1 MNKNHDIQLL
11 KTSDLSGFHYSNP
24 EGIAVVMPCIDTEKG
39 MTTARNLSRRA
50 GMPCKVLIVH
60 DSRHQGF
67 IKTLNDAALKISARH
82 IVYLAEDAYPGRNW
96 LVCAYHTLEKSGKG
110 LLAFNDGKWKGR
122 IASFGMVRTK
132 WVKSLYDGKLFYP
145 GYESHGADN
154 ELTVIARVRNMHA
167 YNPDCTLVE
176 YDPVKDFGGSNPRD
190 RELFQTRFVN
200 GFDGMVPLKK
210 LKKLAKEYNVKM
222 HLKNHE
228 NLTKGYN
235 VICEPQKNRIG
246 ISIIIHARSGATPL
260 DRLLSAFYQV
270 NTYQPVE
277 FIVIDNTLNDQTR
290 KVVAK
295 YAANDSIRH
304 LKRNE
309 NESFA
314 ISNNLAV
321 KKANYPY
328 LLFLSTDIIYTS
340 DVLPL
345 AVAQLQDANIGV
357 VGIRL
362 DDSPP
367 SLPPGN
373 LPGVRHTGIK
383 FVHDPAHE
391 FYRPLQ
397 LSLKTIEEAKKVPSS
412 IYPAVAGA
420 FLLCRKGEFEK
431 LDGFCEEY
439 DYGFEDIDFCLR
451 IGSKLKKKCL
461 CINEVSLGYVGGNTR
476 HMEPGVA
483 GTIQVKNL
491 QLLNKRAGGQISKFP
506 TQKTGSQKS
515 FHISQEHAPFIKQ
528 TSTVFSK
535 SSPNIGQRILY
546 IIHDGGGGMV
556 YTSFDL
562 MKSMNQ
568 RNTSFLLKTGKKEW
582 KLYEYINNEI
592 ACKHKYDFK
601 IDWKEIVDINNERKA
616 ALDDIYNKLN
626 PTLIHLRVLI
636 GNGPYLIDFFKNK
649 KLPVV
654 LSFHD
659 FSAICPNIQLINNGK
674 FCYGDCELHHHQN
687 DCHYS
692 KSWFG
697 NRRRLRGV
705 FRYNWAERVA
715 ESLSKCDA
723 YIVTSNYTKEIILKN
738 YPMLDPEKFHNIEH
752 GRDFE
757 KKYSF
762 FKEYKNGNCC
772 DIIFFG
778 ALNEAKGCS
787 LVSDIIRINEDNDGP
802 LKFHIIGG
810 ITNKYKKRFSAYKNV
825 ILYGKYERDDLRN
838 YFEEIKPTLT
848 ILPSICHETYSHA
861 LTESWAYGVPVLG
874 SSLGAIGERIRVHD
888 GGWTLDPV
896 HKQQWYNKIL
906 KIIKDKKDYLQKLS
920 NIKQIDIKS
929 LDHMADEY
937 CMVYRN
943 LLKPQ
948 QKISSAAKIQSFL
961 KKVKFKSPE
970 KKEKNNQKRK
980 NERHVKLLR
989 LKLLNLGITERAFA
1003 DLKKLAADDSEPYT
1017 QRLAAWELA
1026 LWHANKCNRE
1036 DARQCLD
1043 LLPIATQDE
1052 NDPERLRR
1060 VAILKAECHDILG
1073 DLEAG
1078 KKVIQHAL
1086 FSGDDADLYFAAAN
1100 LEPSISGRIDYINK
1114 ALELYGISKITF
1126 DPIAGRPPY
1135 DCLRPGPGTRKRPQ
1149 ITKDS
1154 SKVTVIVPAY
1164 NAEKTIQTA
1173 LDSILAQTWT
1183 NLEVLVVDDCSTDGT
1198 VEVVKEY
1205 EMKDSRV
1212 RLIKAETNQGPYVA
1226 RNLALKAATGDFVTC
1241 NDADDWSHPE
1251 KIEIQAKHLIQ
1262 NSNFLAN
1269 VSRWARVTNDLKF
1282 YRRGNPGFY
1291 IQLNISSLMFRR
1303 GPLMKAL
1310 GYWDSVR
1317 FGADTE
1323 LFNRIKKVFG
1333 KDAIEE
1339 NTLGLLSFARYTE
1352 YSLTENKKFGYPGFP
1367 MGARSEYRESYL
1379 HYHGLANK
1387 LHYEFP
1393 MKSRPFPAPGV
1404 MRPVRETN
1412 SFSNRHFEVVFVSDF
1427 RHPGNAI
1434 SIAEGIKAQKRK
1446 GVRTGLVQIARYDLA
1461 LRNYNIDK
1469 EIRELID
1476 GDHVQLLVYGEEI
1489 TCDMLIIRDPSILQ
1503 EKQRYIPEV
1512 KTGNV
1517 SVVVEQAPEK
1527 DSGSGGLV
1535 YDIRRCAKHLYEYFG
1550 KSGVWHPTDAQV
1562 RHALYKL
1569 HGDDLKAITLANE
1582 DWSNNTDVKEFQ
1594 KTSRPQSGYKITN
1607 QNFDMVNDNEV
1618 IKLMDVKDLWSF
1630 AYTDTEG
1637 VAVIM
1642 PCIDTK
1648 KGMDTASIL
1657 SKRAGIDCKILII
1670 HDTLC
1675 QGFIKTLNDTAARVS
1690 TRYIVYLAE
1699 DAFPSIDWLRC
1710 AYDILGKSGK
1720 GLLAFND
1727 GKWRGRIAAFGMVRI
1742 EWVKTLYGGLI
1753 FYPEYNAHK
1762 ADNELTVI
1770 ARAQG
1775 MHVYNPECT
1784 LIEYDPNKVFKENIP
1799 KDKEI
1804 FRKRFQQGFDGL
1816 VPLEKLAPMAKEYFV
1831 PWNVEKP
1838 MSAQKKTNF
1847 KQKNFSKIESYSQ
1860 GAKSNKFTF
1869 FKKKSKSKALR
1880 NVSDT
1885 FALYRII
1892 GNDLH
1897 PRHKKRQSREN
1908 LRFILENE
1916 PDFENCEKRF
1926 IINRI
1931 IDQNEEQAIIK
1942 LLKDHKREYIQIRFN
1957 PDEYRKIGFDTDC
1970 FPEPGYLS
1978 SKKFEAFDNIKKDR
1992 ATAAIYRLKNNYVM
2006 NNNGAR
2012 NAALRDGRRRAKWVL
2027 PWDGNCFITTKA
2039 WERIHTDVTA
2049 SPHLKYFVV
2058 PMARVLDN
2066 TQLLS
2071 KGFAPAP
2078 VEEPQIIFR
2087 NDAKEE
2093 FNKAF
2098 CYGRRPKVELFWRLG
2113 VPGKWDHWPE
2123 DDPWD
2128 QKRLPES
2135 IEARQFGVAGWV
2147 ARLFSGMKD
2156 LELENKQSITK
2167 RVLARNEAIITTLNH
2182 VDTMV
2187 AGMSNDKPTSF
2198 RSDILEAECLKY
2210 QAGDDPALA
2219 NVVERLIL
2227 DAEDAL
2233 THGPYSVTDKT
2244 TLPPSGNANDYWHPA
2259 PYWWPN
2265 PDTQDG
2271 LPYIRKD
2278 GERAPGTSMYEAE
2291 SDKYDRTRLQRV
2303 FDDSFILALAWK
2315 FSGEKKY
2322 AEHGARILER
2332 FFVDPITRM
2341 TPHLKY
2347 GQVRMGHNKNIGS
2360 STGIIEMKD
2369 MYYYLDA
2376 VRMMT
2381 AAGVV
2386 SSDDLGSFKDW
2397 LKTYLDWLLYSPQG
2411 RVECGSANNHGACYD
2426 LQVSSI
2432 ASFLNDKS
2440 VLFETL
2446 ARAQSRISQQ
2456 FAPDG
2461 SQPDELKRKTTA
2473 HYCLFNFQ
2481 SWLNLAEIAS
2491 RYNTDFWSYE
2501 APNGA
2506 SLIKGAQWLLGH
2518 MGKKWPYQQIDDFD
2532 AERFYPIWFAVSAV
2546 SINPLGV
2553 TNLPD
2558 SKYKVKPRFFPHDG
2572 IRPFWN
2578 LGAQCHSCHH
2588 DSGSSSQQ
2596 VSNTTKT
2603 SVRSQKAVAKMDI
2616 NMVES
2621 QQVFINIDDAM
2632 KYAEEAM
2639 KQKDW
2644 SEAEKCWQ
2652 EILNVF
2658 STTAKPR
2665 VTEIADAMSA
2675 KAEWQDYRYC
2685 NICGCPLFGKMGSR
2699 KNVKCL
2705 NCGSLER
2712 TRLLYLH
2719 LQNFE
2724 LITPDIK
2731 VFHLAPEKA
2740 LYQAISKIIPPSNYF
2755 VTDYDPSR
2763 YSFAKG
2769 IQKFDLCNDVE
2780 GLPDNFFDLI
2790 IHSHVMEHVPC
2801 NYSFVLKHL
2810 HRALK
2815 DNGRHLC
2822 VIPFMAGYYD
2832 ECFAPL
2838 SVEEAKTR
2846 FGQFDHVRRIGT
2858 NDIHNTLG
2866 RVIPIDPD
2874 YDATKLFS
2882 PEILLKANIPENCWK
2897 GLTIH
2902 TVLLLKKEDYKL

>member
-1 MNKNHDIQLL
+1 M
-11 KTSDLSGFHYSNP
+11 
-24 EGIAVVMPCIDTEKG
+24 
-39 MTTARNLSRRA
+39 
-50 GMPCKVLIVH
+50 
-60 DSRHQGF
+60 
-67 IKTLNDAALKISARH
+67 
-82 IVYLAEDAYPGRNW
+82 
-96 LVCAYHTLEKSGKG
+96 
-110 LLAFNDGKWKGR
+110 
-122 IASFGMVRTK
+122 SF
-132 WVKSLYDGKLFYP
+132 
-145 GYESHGADN
+145 
-154 ELTVIARVRNMHA
+154 
-167 YNPDCTLVE
+167 
-176 YDPVKDFGGSNPRD
+176 
-190 RELFQTRFVN
+190 
-200 GFDGMVPLKK
+200 
-210 LKKLAKEYNVKM
+210 
-222 HLKNHE
+222 
-228 NLTKGYN
+228 
-235 VICEPQKNRIG
+235 EPQGNKIG
-246 ISIIIHARSGATPL
+246 ISIIIHARNGATPL
-260 DRLLSAFYQV
+260 DRLLSAFTHV
-270 NTYQPVE
+270 NTYKPVD
-277 FIVIDNTLNDQTR
+277 FIVIDNALKDDTE
-290 KVVAK
+290 KIVAK
-295 YAANDSIRH
+295 YAANNSIRH
-304 LKRNE
+304 LKRNK

-314 ISNNLAV
+314 KSNNKAV

-345 AVAQLQDANIGV
+345 AAAQLQDANIGA
-357 VGIRL
+357 VGMRL
-362 DDSPP
+362 DDHPP
-367 SLPPGN
+367 SLPPGKI
-373 LPGVRHTGIK
+373 PGVQHTGIK
-383 FVHDPAHE
+383 FVHDPVQDL
-391 FYRPLQ
+391 YRPFQ
-397 LSLKTIEEAKKVPSS
+397 LRLKTIEEAKKVSSS
-412 IYPAVAGA
+412 IYPAVTGA
-420 FLLCRKGEFEK
+420 FLLCRKADFKK
-431 LDGFCEEY
+431 LSGFCEEY

-461 CINEVSLGYVGGNTR
+461 CINDLSLEHVEGDTQN
-476 HMEPGVA
+476 MASGVA

-506 TQKTGSQKS
+506 TQKAGSQKS
-515 FHISQEHAPFIKQ
+515 FHISQEHAPVIKQ

-535 SSPNIGQRILY
+535 SSPNIGQRSLY

-568 RNTSFLLKTGKKEW
+568 HNTSFLLKTGKKEW
-582 KLYEYINNEI
+582 KIYEYINNEI
-592 ACKHKYDFK
+592 VCRHKYDFK

-616 ALDDIYNKLN
+616 ALDNIYNKLT

-636 GNGPYLIDFFKNK
+636 GNGPYLIDFFKDK

-654 LSFHD
+654 FSFHD

-697 NRRRLRGV
+697 NKRRLRGV

-715 ESLSKCDA
+715 ESLPKCDA

-757 KKYSF
+757 EKYSF

-810 ITNKYKKRFSAYKNV
+810 ITNKYKERFSACKNV

-888 GGWTLDPV
+888 GGWTLNPV
-896 HKQQWYNKIL
+896 HGQQWYDKIL
-906 KIIKDKKDYLQKLS
+906 KIIKDKKEYLQKLT

-929 LDHMADEY
+929 LDQMADDY
-937 CMVYRN
+937 YMVYRN

-948 QKISSAAKIQSFL
+948 QKILSVAKIQSFL
-961 KKVKFKSPE
+961 KQVKFKSPE

-980 NERHVKLLR
+980 NERQVKLLR
-989 LKLLNLGITERAFA
+989 LKLLNLGITKRAFA
-1003 DLKKLAADDSEPYT
+1003 DLKKLVADDSEPYM

-1026 LWHANKCNRE
+1026 LWYADKYNRE
-1036 DARQCLD
+1036 GASQCLD
-1043 LLPIATQDE
+1043 LLLIATQDE
-1052 NDPERLRR
+1052 NDPERLCRIA
-1060 VAILKAECHDILG
+1060 VLKAECHDILG

-1100 LEPSISGRIDYINK
+1100 LETSISRRIDYINK

-1135 DCLRPGPGTRKRPQ
+1135 DCLCPGPGTRKRPQ
-1149 ITKDS
+1149 INKDS
-1154 SKVTVIVPAY
+1154 SKVTAIVPAY
-1164 NAEKTIQTA
+1164 NAEKTIHTA

-1251 KIEIQAKHLIQ
+1251 KIEIQAKRLIK

-1303 GPLMKAL
+1303 EPLMKAL

-1339 NTLGLLSFARYTE
+1339 NTLGLLSFARSTE

-1379 HYHGLANK
+1379 HHHGLANK

-1393 MKSRPFPAPGV
+1393 IKSRPFPIPEV
-1404 MRPVRETN
+1404 MRPLRETN
-1412 SFSNRHFEVVFVSDF
+1412 SFSNQHFEVVFVSDF
-1427 RHPGNAI
+1427 RNPGNAT
-1434 SIAEGIKAQKRK
+1434 SIAEEIKAQKRK
-1446 GVRTGLVQIARYDLA
+1446 GIRTGLVQMARYDLA

-1469 EIRELID
+1469 GIRELID
-1476 GDHVQLLVYGEEI
+1476 GDHIQMLVYGEEI

-1527 DSGSGGLV
+1527 DSCSGGLV
-1535 YDIRRCAKHLYEYFG
+1535 YDIRQCAKHLYEYFG
-1550 KSGVWHPTDAQV
+1550 KTGVWYPTDAQV

-1582 DWSNNTDVKEFQ
+1582 DWSNNIDVKGLQ
-1594 KTSRPQSGYKITN
+1594 KTSRPQSGYKISN

-1618 IKLMDVKDLWSF
+1618 IKLIDVKDLCSF
-1630 AYTDTEG
+1630 TYTDTKG

-1648 KGMDTASIL
+1648 KGMDTANIL
-1657 SKRAGIDCKILII
+1657 SKRAGMDCKILIV
-1670 HDTLC
+1670 HDTLR
-1675 QGFIKTLNDTAARVS
+1675 QGFIKTLNDATARVS
-1690 TRYIVYLAE
+1690 TRYVVYLAE

-1710 AYDILGKSGK
+1710 AYDILEKSGK

-1727 GKWRGRIAAFGMVRI
+1727 GKWKGRIAAFGMVRI
-1742 EWVKTLYGGLI
+1742 EWVRGLYKGVI
-1753 FYPEYNAHK
+1753 FYPGYNSHR

-1775 MHVYNPECT
+1775 MHVYNPDCT
-1784 LIEYDPNKVFKENIP
+1784 LIEYDPKKVFRKTEKDAPNWKP
-1799 KDKEI
+1799 DDKELFI
-1804 FRKRFQQGFDGL
+1804 KRFQQGFDGL
-1816 VPLEKLAPMAKEYFV
+1816 VSLEKLEPMAKEYFV

-1838 MSAQKKTNF
+1838 MSAQKK
-1847 KQKNFSKIESYSQ
+1847 
-1860 GAKSNKFTF
+1860 SN
-1869 FKKKSKSKALR
+1869 SKASR

-1885 FALYRII
+1885 FVLYRII
-1892 GNDLH
+1892 GNDLY
-1897 PRHKKRQSREN
+1897 PRHKKGQLREN

-1916 PDFENCEKRF
+1916 PNFGNCEKRF

-1931 IDQNEEQAIIK
+1931 IDQDEEQAIIK
-1942 LLKDHKREYIQIRFN
+1942 LLEEHKREYLHIPFD

-2012 NAALRDGRRRAKWVL
+2012 NAALRDGRKRAKWVL

-2039 WERIHTDVTA
+2039 WEQIYADVTA

-2071 KGFAPAP
+2071 KGFTPAP

-2093 FNKAF
+2093 FNEAF

-2113 VPGKWDHWPE
+2113 IPGKWDHWPE

-2135 IEARQFGVAGWV
+2135 IEACQFGVAGWV

-2167 RVLARNEAIITTLNH
+2167 RVLARNEAIISTLNH

-2198 RSDILEAECLKY
+2198 RSDIQKAECLKY

-2233 THGPYSVTDKT
+2233 TRGPYSVTDKT

-2278 GERAPGTSMYEAE
+2278 GERVPGTRMYEPE
-2291 SDKYDRTRLQRV
+2291 SEKYDRTRLQRV
-2303 FDDSFILALAWK
+2303 FDDSITLALAWK

-2322 AEHGARILER
+2322 IEHSARILEC
-2332 FFVDPITRM
+2332 FFANSVTQM

-2347 GQVRMGHNKNIGS
+2347 GQVKMGHNKNKGS

-2369 MYYYLDA
+2369 MYFYLDA

-2381 AAGVV
+2381 SAGVV
-2386 SSDDLGSFKDW
+2386 PNDTLGSFKDW
-2397 LKTYLDWLLYSPQG
+2397 LKTYLDWLLDSPQG
-2411 RVECGSANNHGACYD
+2411 KGECRAINNHGTCYD
-2426 LQVSSI
+2426 LQVASI
-2432 ASFLNDKS
+2432 ASFLDEKS

-2473 HYCLFNFQ
+2473 HYCCFNFQ
-2481 SWLNLAEIAS
+2481 SWLNLAELAS
-2491 RYNTDFWSYE
+2491 RWNVDFWTYE
-2501 APNGA
+2501 ASNGA
-2506 SLIKGAQWLLGH
+2506 SLVKGARWLLSY
-2518 MGKKWPYQQIDDFD
+2518 MGKEWPYQQIDEFD
-2532 AERFYPIWFAVSAV
+2532 IERFYPIWFVVSASTV
-2546 SINPLGV
+2546 DMPEVKSCPN
-2553 TNLPD
+2553 
-2558 SKYKVKPRFFPHDG
+2558 SKYKVKSVFFPHDG

-2578 LGAQCHSCHH
+2578 IG
-2588 DSGSSSQQ
+2588 
-2596 VSNTTKT
+2596 
-2603 SVRSQKAVAKMDI
+2603 
-2616 NMVES
+2616 
-2621 QQVFINIDDAM
+2621 
-2632 KYAEEAM
+2632 
-2639 KQKDW
+2639 
-2644 SEAEKCWQ
+2644 
-2652 EILNVF
+2652 
-2658 STTAKPR
+2658 
-2665 VTEIADAMSA
+2665 
-2675 KAEWQDYRYC
+2675 
-2685 NICGCPLFGKMGSR
+2685 
-2699 KNVKCL
+2699 
-2705 NCGSLER
+2705 
-2712 TRLLYLH
+2712 
-2719 LQNFE
+2719 
-2724 LITPDIK
+2724 
-2731 VFHLAPEKA
+2731 
-2740 LYQAISKIIPPSNYF
+2740 IS
-2755 VTDYDPSR
+2755 
-2763 YSFAKG
+2763 
-2769 IQKFDLCNDVE
+2769 
-2780 GLPDNFFDLI
+2780 
-2790 IHSHVMEHVPC
+2790 
-2801 NYSFVLKHL
+2801 
-2810 HRALK
+2810 
-2815 DNGRHLC
+2815 
-2822 VIPFMAGYYD
+2822 
-2832 ECFAPL
+2832 
-2838 SVEEAKTR
+2838 
-2846 FGQFDHVRRIGT
+2846 
-2858 NDIHNTLG
+2858 
-2866 RVIPIDPD
+2866 
-2874 YDATKLFS
+2874 
-2882 PEILLKANIPENCWK
+2882 
-2897 GLTIH
+2897 
-2902 TVLLLKKEDYKL
+2902 

>member
-1 MNKNHDIQLL
+1 M
-11 KTSDLSGFHYSNP
+11 
-24 EGIAVVMPCIDTEKG
+24 
-39 MTTARNLSRRA
+39 
-50 GMPCKVLIVH
+50 
-60 DSRHQGF
+60 
-67 IKTLNDAALKISARH
+67 
-82 IVYLAEDAYPGRNW
+82 
-96 LVCAYHTLEKSGKG
+96 
-110 LLAFNDGKWKGR
+110 
-122 IASFGMVRTK
+122 SF
-132 WVKSLYDGKLFYP
+132 
-145 GYESHGADN
+145 
-154 ELTVIARVRNMHA
+154 
-167 YNPDCTLVE
+167 
-176 YDPVKDFGGSNPRD
+176 
-190 RELFQTRFVN
+190 
-200 GFDGMVPLKK
+200 
-210 LKKLAKEYNVKM
+210 
-222 HLKNHE
+222 
-228 NLTKGYN
+228 
-235 VICEPQKNRIG
+235 EPQGNKIG
-246 ISIIIHARSGATPL
+246 ISIIIHARNGATPL
-260 DRLLSAFYQV
+260 DRLLSTFSQV

-277 FIVIDNTLNDQTR
+277 LIVIDNASKSHTK

-295 YAANDSIRH
+295 YSTNDSIRH
-304 LKRNE
+304 IKRNK
-309 NESFA
+309 NESIA
-314 ISNNLAV
+314 ISNNLAAQ
-321 KKANYPY
+321 KANYPY
-328 LLFLSTDIIYTS
+328 LLFLNTDIIYTN

-345 AVAQLQDANIGV
+345 AAAQLQDSDIGV

-362 DDSPP
+362 DDHFP
-367 SLPPGN
+367 SLPACN
-373 LPGVRHTGIK
+373 IPGVQHTGIK
-383 FVHDPAHE
+383 FVHDSVQDL
-391 FYRPLQ
+391 YRPFQ
-397 LSLKTIEEAKKVPSS
+397 LRLKTIEEAKKVSS
-412 IYPAVAGA
+412 GIYAAVNGA
-420 FLLCRKGEFEK
+420 FLLCRKEDFEK
-431 LDGFCEEY
+431 LGGFCEEY

-461 CINEVSLGYVGGNTR
+461 CINEVSLGYVGGDTR
-476 HMEPGVA
+476 HMVPGVA

-506 TQKTGSQKS
+506 TQKAGSQKS
-515 FHISQEHAPFIKQ
+515 SHISQEHAPVIKQ
-528 TSTVFSK
+528 TSTAFSK
-535 SSPNIGQRILY
+535 SSPNIGQRSLY

-568 RNTSFLLKTGKKEW
+568 HNTSFLLKTGKKEW
-582 KLYEYINNEI
+582 KIYEYINNEI

-636 GNGPYLIDFFKNK
+636 GNGPYLIDFFKDK

-654 LSFHD
+654 FSFHD

-697 NRRRLRGV
+697 NKRRLRGV

-738 YPMLDPEKFHNIEH
+738 YPMLNPEKFHNIEH

-757 KKYSF
+757 EKYSF

-810 ITNKYKKRFSAYKNV
+810 ITNKYKERFSACKNV

-848 ILPSICHETYSHA
+848 ILPSIYHETYSHA

-896 HKQQWYNKIL
+896 HGQQWYNKIL
-906 KIIKDKKDYLQKLS
+906 KIIKDKKEYLQKLT

-929 LDHMADEY
+929 LDQMSDEY

-943 LLKPQ
+943 LFKPQ
-948 QKISSAAKIQSFL
+948 QKISSVAKIQSFL
-961 KKVKFKSPE
+961 KQVKFKSPE

-980 NERHVKLLR
+980 NERQVKLLR

-1003 DLKKLAADDSEPYT
+1003 DLKKLVADDSEPYM

-1026 LWHANKCNRE
+1026 LWHADKYNRE
-1036 DARQCLD
+1036 GARQCLD

-1060 VAILKAECHDILG
+1060 VTVLKAECHDILG

-1086 FSGDDADLYFAAAN
+1086 FSGNDADIYFAAAN
-1100 LEPSISGRIDYINK
+1100 LETSISGRIDYINK

-1126 DPIAGRPPY
+1126 APIAGRPPY
-1135 DCLRPGPGTRKRPQ
+1135 DCLRSRPGTRKRPQ
-1149 ITKDS
+1149 IAKDS
-1154 SKVTVIVPAY
+1154 PKVTVIVPAY
-1164 NAEKTIQTA
+1164 NAEKTIRTA
-1173 LDSILAQTWT
+1173 LDSFLSQTWT
-1183 NLEVLVVDDCSTDGT
+1183 NLEILVVDDCSTDGT

-1226 RNLALKAATGDFVTC
+1226 RNLALKAAIGDFVTC

-1251 KIEIQAKHLIQ
+1251 KIEIQAKHLIK
-1262 NSNFLAN
+1262 NSIFLAN
-1269 VSRWARVTNDLKF
+1269 ISRWARVTNDLKF

-1303 GPLMKAL
+1303 EPLMKDL

-1339 NTLGLLSFARYTE
+1339 NTLGILSFARSTE
-1352 YSLTENKKFGYPGFP
+1352 YSLTENKEFGYPGFP
-1367 MGARSEYRESYL
+1367 MGARNEYRESYL
-1379 HYHGLANK
+1379 HYHGLTNK

-1393 MKSRPFPAPGV
+1393 IKTRPFPVPGV
-1404 MRPVRETN
+1404 MRLVRETN
-1412 SFSNRHFEVVFVSDF
+1412 SFSDRHFEVVFVSDF
-1427 RHPGNAI
+1427 RELGNAI

-1446 GVRTGLVQIARYDLA
+1446 GVRTGIVQMARYGLV
-1461 LRNYNIDK
+1461 LKNYNIDK
-1469 EIRELID
+1469 GIRDLID
-1476 GDHVQLLVYGEEI
+1476 GDHVQMLVYGEEI
-1489 TCDMLIIRDPSILQ
+1489 TCDLLIIRDPSILQ

-1550 KSGVWHPTDAQV
+1550 KTGVWYPTDAQV

-1569 HGDDLKAITLANE
+1569 HDDDLKAITLANE
-1582 DWSNNTDVKEFQ
+1582 DWSNNIDVKEFQ
-1594 KTSRPQSGYKITN
+1594 KTSQPQSGYKISN

-1618 IKLMDVKDLWSF
+1618 IKLIDVKDLCSF
-1630 AYTDTEG
+1630 TYTDTNG
-1637 VAVIM
+1637 IAVIM

-1657 SKRAGIDCKILII
+1657 SKRAGIDSKILII
-1670 HDTLC
+1670 HDTLR
-1675 QGFIKTLNDTAARVS
+1675 QGFIKILNNTAARVS
-1690 TRYIVYLAE
+1690 TRYVVYLAE

-1710 AYDILGKSGK
+1710 AYDILEKSGK

-1727 GKWRGRIAAFGMVRI
+1727 GKWRGRIASFGMVRI
-1742 EWVKTLYGGLI
+1742 DWVKSLYGGLI

-1770 ARAQG
+1770 ARTQN
-1775 MHVYNPECT
+1775 MLEYNPECT
-1784 LIEYDPNKVFKENIP
+1784 LIEYDPNKVFKENVP
-1799 KDKEI
+1799 KDKEL

-1831 PWNVEKP
+1831 PWNDARPVATPSTKISNPEQKISSDSRTLLCSVKP
-1838 MSAQKKTNF
+1838 DNFDALKKEYIDKGMDKVLNSF
-1847 KQKNFSKIESYSQ
+1847 
-1860 GAKSNKFTF
+1860 
-1869 FKKKSKSKALR
+1869 
-1880 NVSDT
+1880 V
-1885 FALYRII
+1885 LYRII

-1897 PRHKKRQSREN
+1897 LRHKKRQSREN

-1931 IDQNEEQAIIK
+1931 IDLNEEQAIIK
-1942 LLKDHKREYIQIRFN
+1942 LLKDHKRHYIQIRFD

-1970 FPEPGYLS
+1970 FLEPGYLS

-2027 PWDGNCFITTKA
+2027 PWDGNCFITTEA
-2039 WERIHTDVTA
+2039 WERIHADVTA
-2049 SPHLKYFVV
+2049 SPHLKYFIV

-2071 KGFAPAP
+2071 KGFPPAP

-2093 FNKAF
+2093 FNETF

-2113 VPGKWDHWPE
+2113 ISGKWDHWPK

-2182 VDTMV
+2182 VDAMV
-2187 AGMSNDKPTSF
+2187 TGMSNDKSTSF
-2198 RSDILEAECLKY
+2198 RSDILETECLKY
-2210 QAGDDPALA
+2210 KAGDDPALV

-2233 THGPYSVTDKT
+2233 TRGPYSVTDKT

-2278 GERAPGTSMYEAE
+2278 GERVPGTRMYEPE
-2291 SDKYDRTRLQRV
+2291 SEKYDRTRLQRV
-2303 FDDSFILALAWK
+2303 FDDSITLTLAWK

-2322 AEHGARILER
+2322 IEHSTRILEC
-2332 FFVDPITRM
+2332 FFVNSVTQM

-2347 GQVRMGHNKNIGS
+2347 GQVKMGHNKNKGS

-2369 MYYYLDA
+2369 MYFYLDA

-2381 AAGVV
+2381 SAGVI
-2386 SSDDLGSFKDW
+2386 SNDTLGSFKDW
-2397 LKTYLDWLLYSPQG
+2397 LKTYLGWLLDSPQG
-2411 RVECGSANNHGACYD
+2411 KGECRAINNHGTCYD
-2426 LQVSSI
+2426 LQVVSI
-2432 ASFLNDKS
+2432 ASFLDEKS

-2473 HYCLFNFQ
+2473 HYCGFNFQ

-2491 RYNTDFWSYE
+2491 RWNVDFWTYE
-2501 APNGA
+2501 ASNDA
-2506 SLIKGAQWLLGH
+2506 SLVKGARWLLSY
-2518 MGKKWPYQQIDDFD
+2518 MGKEWPYQQIDEFD
-2532 AERFYPIWFAVSAV
+2532 IERFYPIWFVVSACTV
-2546 SINPLGV
+2546 D
-2553 TNLPD
+2553 LPEARSCPV
-2558 SKYKVKPRFFPHDG
+2558 SKYKVKSVFFPHDG

-2578 LGAQCHSCHH
+2578 LG
-2588 DSGSSSQQ
+2588 
-2596 VSNTTKT
+2596 
-2603 SVRSQKAVAKMDI
+2603 
-2616 NMVES
+2616 
-2621 QQVFINIDDAM
+2621 
-2632 KYAEEAM
+2632 
-2639 KQKDW
+2639 
-2644 SEAEKCWQ
+2644 
-2652 EILNVF
+2652 
-2658 STTAKPR
+2658 
-2665 VTEIADAMSA
+2665 
-2675 KAEWQDYRYC
+2675 
-2685 NICGCPLFGKMGSR
+2685 
-2699 KNVKCL
+2699 
-2705 NCGSLER
+2705 
-2712 TRLLYLH
+2712 
-2719 LQNFE
+2719 
-2724 LITPDIK
+2724 
-2731 VFHLAPEKA
+2731 
-2740 LYQAISKIIPPSNYF
+2740 IS
-2755 VTDYDPSR
+2755 
-2763 YSFAKG
+2763 
-2769 IQKFDLCNDVE
+2769 
-2780 GLPDNFFDLI
+2780 
-2790 IHSHVMEHVPC
+2790 
-2801 NYSFVLKHL
+2801 
-2810 HRALK
+2810 
-2815 DNGRHLC
+2815 
-2822 VIPFMAGYYD
+2822 
-2832 ECFAPL
+2832 
-2838 SVEEAKTR
+2838 
-2846 FGQFDHVRRIGT
+2846 
-2858 NDIHNTLG
+2858 
-2866 RVIPIDPD
+2866 
-2874 YDATKLFS
+2874 
-2882 PEILLKANIPENCWK
+2882 
-2897 GLTIH
+2897 
-2902 TVLLLKKEDYKL
+2902 